1 MLKYSTSGNINKA
14 ENSSDLLNLWRN
26 SVDIITATT
35 RGYPLRAPLQVI
47 CRGALNGYPK
57 IYDFTNIYLLLQ
69 DVNILSLDRNRTLI
83 IFTRYPT
90 PGKVKTRLIP
100 AVGAEGAA
108 LLHRQMTVQVIDRS
122 RALQSDLPVKIAV
135 HFDGDNYQQMSDWLG
150 TDLGYQ
156 SQGEGDVGARMAR
169 SFSTSCQRNSSV
181 VLIGTD
187 CPEITIDI
195 LAHAFEL
202 LQSGRDLVLGGAVD
216 GGYYLIGMR
225 DYHPK
230 LFVDIDWSTD
240 RVLQQ
245 TVAIANRLNLSIGYL
260 PTLTDIDR
268 PEDLS
273 ILTQNLASAK
283 ISIVIPALDE
293 AATITKIIAS
303 IHSLPQVEILLVDGG
318 SSDSTIKIAQEL
330 GVRVLSSPKGR
341 AHQMN
346 VGAKAATGEILLF
359 LHADTILPLGFEQMV
374 RSTLQPPLEESR
386 TPPVAGAF
394 TLQIDDSMSSL
405 RSIERLVAW
414 RSKWRQMPYGDQ
426 AIFLTAETFRSV
438 GGFAEMPIMEDFEL
452 IKRLQR
458 LGRIEILAAP
468 VITSARRWLQRGVW
482 QTTLINQA
490 IVIGYSIGISP
501 TRLATW
507 YRR

>member
-1 MLKYSTSGNINKA
+1 MTEI
-14 ENSSDLLNLWRN
+14 D
-26 SVDIITATT
+26 
-35 RGYPLRAPLQVI
+35 
-47 CRGALNGYPK
+47 
-57 IYDFTNIYLLLQ
+57 
-69 DVNILSLDRNRTLI
+69 RTLI

-90 PGKVKTRLIP
+90 SGKVKTRLIP

-108 LLHRQMTVQVIDRS
+108 LLHRQMTIQVLDRS
-122 RALQSDLPVKIAV
+122 RTLQSDLPVTIAV
-135 HFDGDNYQQMSDWLG
+135 HFDGENYQQMSNWLG
-150 TDLGYQ
+150 TDLDYQ
-156 SQGEGDVGARMAR
+156 AQGEGDVGARMDR
-169 SFSTSCQRNSSV
+169 SFATTCQGNASV

-187 CPEITIDI
+187 CPELTTDI
-195 LAHAFEL
+195 LAQAFDL

-225 DYHPK
+225 DYHPE

-245 TVAIANRLNLSIGYL
+245 TIAIANRLNLSLGYL

-268 PEDLS
+268 PADLS
-273 ILTQNLASAK
+273 ILTQNLAVAK
-283 ISIVIPALDE
+283 ISIVIPALNE
-293 AATITKIIAS
+293 AATIAKILTN
-303 IHSLPQVEILLVDGG
+303 IHDLPQVEIILVDGG
-318 SSDSTIKIAQEL
+318 SSDDTIKISQAL
-330 GVRVLSSPKGR
+330 GVRVLSSAKGR

-359 LHADTILPLGFEQMV
+359 LHADTVLPLGFEQMV
-374 RSTLQPPLEESR
+374 RSTLQPPLEKYK

-394 TLQIDDSMSSL
+394 TLQIDDSMPSL

-438 GGFAEMPIMEDFEL
+438 GGFIEMPIMEDFDL

-490 IVIGYSIGISP
+490 IIIGYSIGISP

-507 YRR
+507 YCRRRISK